1 MSELVSERVSE
12 KTLESVSEGVSEG
25 VSERVSERVS
35 IEISAHIAHVTLI
48 RPDKM
53 NALDP
58 AMFEAVCDA
67 IDSLSKQDSLR
78 VVVVSGEG
86 RAFCAGLD
94 LSNFASSDKP
104 MDLMARTHGLTNMPQ
119 QAAWGWRTLPVP
131 VVAAAHGVA
140 IGGGLNIISGAD
152 IRIVHPET
160 RCAVMEMRWG
170 LVPDM
175 AGYPLWRG
183 NVRDDV
189 LRKLVYTNAEFS
201 GAEACELGFATET
214 AEDPL
219 ARAMS
224 LAKEIAGKNP
234 HAIRAAKRLSNS
246 LADSTDEALLLAE
259 SAEQTEIIG
268 KPNQVEAVMSQMEGR
283 AAAYP
288 DSP

>member
-1 MSELVSERVSE
+1 
-12 KTLESVSEGVSEG
+12 
-25 VSERVSERVS
+25 
-35 IEISAHIAHVTLI
+35 
-48 RPDKM
+48 
-53 NALDP
+53 
-58 AMFEAVCDA
+58 
-67 IDSLSKQDSLR
+67 
-78 VVVVSGEG
+78 
-86 RAFCAGLD
+86 
-94 LSNFASSDKP
+94 
-104 MDLMARTHGLTNMPQ
+104 MDLMPRTHGFANVPQ
-119 QAAWGWRTLPVP
+119 QIAWGWRTLPVP
-131 VVAAAHGVA
+131 VIAAAHGVA

-152 IRIVHPET
+152 IRIIHPET
-160 RCAVMEMRWG
+160 RCSVMEMRWG

-175 AGYPLWRG
+175 AGNPLWRG

-224 LAKEIAGKNP
+224 LAEEIAGKNP
-234 HAIRAAKRLSNS
+234 HAIRAAKRLSNA

-268 KPNQVEAVMSQMEGR
+268 KPNQIEAVMSQMEGR
-283 AAAYP
+283 TAAYP

>member
-1 MSELVSERVSE
+1 
-12 KTLESVSEGVSEG
+12 
-25 VSERVSERVS
+25 
-35 IEISAHIAHVTLI
+35 
-48 RPDKM
+48 M

-58 AMFEAVCDA
+58 AMFEAICDA

-104 MDLMARTHGLTNMPQ
+104 MDLMARTYGLTNMPQ

-131 VVAAAHGVA
+131 VIAAVHGVA
-140 IGGGLNIISGAD
+140 LGGGLNIMSGAD
-152 IRIVHPET
+152 IRIIHPET

-201 GAEACELGFATET
+201 GAEACAMGFATET
-214 AEDPL
+214 SEDPL

-224 LAKEIAGKNP
+224 LAEEIAGKNP
-234 HAIRAAKRLSNS
+234 EAVRAAKRLSNQ
-246 LADSTDEALLLAE
+246 LADSTDERLLLTE
-259 SAEQTEIIG
+259 SEEQTRIIG
-268 KPNQVEAVMSQMEGR
+268 KANQMEAVMAFMERR
-283 AAAYP
+283 AP
-288 DSP
+288 SFSD

>member
-1 MSELVSERVSE
+1 MSELMSELTSERVSE
-12 KTLESVSEGVSEG
+12 KTPEKTLEGVAEGVSH
-25 VSERVSERVS
+25 RVS
-35 IEISAHIAHVTLI
+35 IEVSAHIAHVTLT
-48 RPDKM
+48 RADKM

-58 AMFEAVCDA
+58 AMFEAICDA

-131 VVAAAHGVA
+131 VIAAVHGVA
-140 IGGGLNIISGAD
+140 LGGGLNIMSGAD
-152 IRIVHPET
+152 IRIIHPET

-201 GAEACELGFATET
+201 GAEACAMGFATET
-214 AEDPL
+214 SEDPL
-219 ARAMS
+219 ARAMA
-224 LAKEIAGKNP
+224 LAEEIAGKNP
-234 HAIRAAKRLSNS
+234 EAVRAAKRLSNQ
-246 LADSTDEALLLAE
+246 LADSTDERLLLSE
-259 SAEQTEIIG
+259 SEEQTRIIG
-268 KPNQVEAVMSQMEGR
+268 KANQMEAVMAFMEGR
-283 AAAYP
+283 AP
-288 DSP
+288 SFSD

>member
-12 KTLESVSEGVSEG
+12 KTSEKTLEGVSEG
-25 VSERVSERVS
+25 VSERVS
-35 IEISAHIAHVTLI
+35 IEISAHIAHVTLT
-48 RPDKM
+48 RADKM

-58 AMFEAVCDA
+58 AMFEAICDA
-67 IDSLSKQDSLR
+67 IDSLSKLDSLR

-104 MDLMARTHGLTNMPQ
+104 MDLLARTHGLTNMPQ
-119 QAAWGWRTLPVP
+119 EAAWGWRTLPVP
-131 VVAAAHGVA
+131 VIAAAHGVA
-140 IGGGLNIISGAD
+140 IGGGLNILSGAD
-152 IRIVHPET
+152 IKIIHPET

-201 GAEACELGFATET
+201 GAEACELGFATEI
-214 AEDPL
+214 ADEPL

-224 LAKEIAGKNP
+224 LAEEIAGKNP
-234 HAIRAAKRLSNS
+234 HAIRAAKRLSNA
-246 LADSTDEALLLAE
+246 LATSTDEALLLAE

-268 KPNQVEAVMSQMEGR
+268 KPNQIEAVMSQMEGR
-283 AAAYP
+283 LAAYP

>member
-1 MSELVSERVSE
+1 
-12 KTLESVSEGVSEG
+12 
-25 VSERVSERVS
+25 
-35 IEISAHIAHVTLI
+35 
-48 RPDKM
+48 
-53 NALDP
+53 
-58 AMFEAVCDA
+58 
-67 IDSLSKQDSLR
+67 
-78 VVVVSGEG
+78 
-86 RAFCAGLD
+86 
-94 LSNFASSDKP
+94 
-104 MDLMARTHGLTNMPQ
+104 MDLMPRTHGLANLPQ
-119 QAAWGWRTLPVP
+119 QIAWGWRTLPVP
-131 VVAAAHGVA
+131 VIAAAHGVA

-152 IRIVHPET
+152 IKIIHPET

-214 AEDPL
+214 ADEPL

-224 LAKEIAGKNP
+224 LAEEIAGKNP
-234 HAIRAAKRLSNS
+234 HAIRAVKRLSNA
-246 LADSTDEALLLAE
+246 LATSTDEALLLAE

-268 KPNQVEAVMSQMEGR
+268 KPNQIEAVMSQMQGR
-283 AAAYP
+283 PAAYP